1 MKTDQDWT
9 NVWPASHT
17 FKWSAIPFPVR
28 QGYVQKMIENEGIPP
43 SRYANA
49 ELMKIP
55 NFLHLTPNHIKK
67 HCAALRKFCTAWPAG
82 LETGED
88 CEKHFPVRVTTQ
100 DYVFDGASVRDRRAA
115 TVTLQIKLSS
125 LKLDH
130 HARDKLLRIVGER
143 YDTKTDTLTLISDR
157 CPLKRQNED
166 YVKYLLTAVYH
177 ESWKTETWESAKEE
191 EDMEMYTWHMTKSKP
206 RVVKTLNRMR
216 DADPAFLQDRTINE
230 AEIEKIPVVQKFKEA
245 LEQLHD
251 EGESLYSLNK
261 YKKSTRDLLNLPKFA
276 DDS

>member
-67 HCAALRKFCTAWPAG
+67 HCAALRKFCTAWPVG

-177 ESWKTETWESAKEE
+177 ESWKTETWESGKEE

-230 AEIEKIPVVQKFKEA
+230 AEIEKIPVVQEFKEA